1 MLIVHCIM
9 TGIWP
14 DEHFDGDDYQRP
26 LPISVKLAH
35 RIREPR
41 FYYDWRMCSPDGTVI
56 VDLDRNVF
64 CALDGYSFDKY
75 ACENEGC
82 YFYFCPFDTAVSI
95 GEMVD
100 NSLTITPNIKTNKEL
115 LDVEQKLYSK
125 KFDHIFKFSFN
136 KDEESITLNGISCII
151 DEANETYIDLWDRYC
166 VSLEL
171 NNGNQPAN
179 DNSNDNSGQ
188 TNQQSLTDLSEP
200 PKKRQRLT

>member
-1 MLIVHCIM
+1 M

-14 DEHFDGDDYQRP
+14 DEHMDGDDYQRP

-35 RIREPR
+35 RISEPK
-41 FYYDWRMCSPDGTVI
+41 FYYDWRMCSLDGTVI

-64 CALDGYSFDKY
+64 CAVDEYSFD
-75 ACENEGC
+75 ENKGC

-115 LDVEQKLYSK
+115 LDVEHKLYSK
-125 KFDHIFKFSFN
+125 KLDDIFKFSFN
-136 KDEESITLNGISCII
+136 KDEESVTLNGISCVI
-151 DEANETYIDLWDRYC
+151 DEANETYINLWDRYC
-166 VSLEL
+166 VSLES
-171 NNGNQPAN
+171 NNGNKEAN
-179 DNSNDNSGQ
+179 DIYNSNDNNGQ
-188 TNQQSLTDLSEP
+188 TNQQSSTDLSEP